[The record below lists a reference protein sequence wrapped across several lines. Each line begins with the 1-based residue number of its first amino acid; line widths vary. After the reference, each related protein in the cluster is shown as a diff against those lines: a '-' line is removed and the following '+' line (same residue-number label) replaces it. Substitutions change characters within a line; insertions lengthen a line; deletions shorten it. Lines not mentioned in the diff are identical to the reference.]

1 MTEEVGAWAPLDG
14 STAGSG
20 SIGGW
25 SVLAATNRCKLV
37 CTGETRRTPSSA
49 CIAPELSSGA
59 TGTPPGP
66 LHRNGGEILCGALT
80 SIVTS
85 LPPACDALIT
95 SLAGLSK

>member
-49 CIAPELSSGA
+49 CIAQSSVLELLGPRRGRYIA
-59 TGTPPGP
+59 TEAKFFAEHSP
-66 LHRNGGEILCGALT
+66 R
-80 SIVTS
+80 
-85 LPPACDALIT
+85 
-95 SLAGLSK
+95 